1 MRLHMA
7 YRKRRKKWGA
17 LLMHAKIELAPSYA
31 SSCEKDM
38 YTQMQTL
45 HKKTGREVS
54 TRASSGLEARNA
66 RKLFA
71 RTSAPMTYLAVVTSV
86 TYASLHLAVPAV
98 RG

>member
-1 MRLHMA
+1 
-7 YRKRRKKWGA
+7 
-17 LLMHAKIELAPSYA
+17 
-31 SSCEKDM
+31 
-38 YTQMQTL
+38 MQTL
-45 HKKTGREVS
+45 HKKTGREES

-98 RG
+98 RGGGVPGAPLPPTPAPFPFSSEGAASEAVRVD